1 MRAFVL
7 ESLDAPPALRDDL
20 PAPTPTDEQVLVRV
34 RSSSVN
40 PVDAFIASG
49 ALAQGVEHE
58 FPVVLGRDFAGVVER
73 VGADVTRFR
82 DGDEV
87 FGFLTHANPTV
98 RDGSWCELIVV
109 PETDSA
115 WEKPRDVGLPEAG
128 AAPLAAITALAALD
142 ALALEPGET
151 VLAVGATGGV
161 GSFFVQLAAAA
172 GAHVIA
178 TALAEDH
185 GYLEELG
192 VDELVDRSGDVPG
205 AVRAAHPGGVA
216 ALLDL
221 ATQAPDTSVLAEGG
235 RVASP
240 RGAAGE
246 GPGRFNVTARPTQAN
261 LLRLAQLLDDGT
273 LRVPIQRTYDL
284 ADAGAALQ
292 ALTATHTQ
300 GKLGVT
306 IA

>member
-7 ESLDAPPALRDDL
+7 ESVDAPPALRDDL

-40 PVDAFIASG
+40 PVDVFIASG

-115 WEKPRDVGLPEAG
+115 WERPRNVGLPEAG

-178 TALAEDH
+178 TALAR
-185 GYLEELG
+185 GPRL
-192 VDELVDRSGDVPG
+192 
-205 AVRAAHPGGVA
+205 PGGARSRRAGRPLRRRPGSGAGGPSRRGGCAPRSRHAGAGHLRPRRGGPRRLA
-216 ALLDL
+216 ARRRRRGAGTVQRDG
-221 ATQAPDTSVLAEGG
+221 APD
-235 RVASP
+235 
-240 RGAAGE
+240 AGE
-246 GPGRFNVTARPTQAN
+246 PLAPRSTARRRHAPRPDPAQPTTSPMPE
-261 LLRLAQLLDDGT
+261 RHC
-273 LRVPIQRTYDL
+273 RR
-284 ADAGAALQ
+284 
-292 ALTATHTQ
+292 
-300 GKLGVT
+300 
-306 IA
+306 